1 MSKTT
6 RPETMT
12 SEYLDFIDQHL
23 ADILSGATAEMM
35 ELKDIAAAMHVSH
48 SHLSDTIKEHTGYH
62 PCHFYDQKILDIAK
76 NMLLKDAVSVADI
89 ARILT
94 YDPSN
99 FSKFFKK
106 FEGMTPGQYRKKYIT
121 MQNTEANTMVM
132 L

>member
-1 MSKTT
+1 MSKAN

-12 SEYLDFIDQHL
+12 TEYMAFIDQHL

-35 ELKDIAAAMHVSH
+35 ELKEIAAAMHVSH
-48 SHLSDTIKEHTGYH
+48 THLSDTIKEHTGHH

-76 NMLLKDAVSVADI
+76 DMLLQQTTSVADI

-106 FEGMTPGQYRKKYIT
+106 FEGMTPGQYRKKYINL
-121 MQNTEANTMVM
+121 QNTEANTMAM